1 MAVKHIKTKTGFE
14 MDLED
19 AVIDDME
26 LFDAIAEVD
35 SGNMMKVPVVIGKL
49 CGERKKD
56 LYDHVRSADGRVPM
70 QAISDEITDIFEA
83 LNAKKS

>member
-14 MDLED
+14 MDLDES
-19 AVIDDME
+19 VTDDME
-26 LFDAIAEVD
+26 LFEAIAEVD

-49 CGERKKD
+49 CGDQKKA
-56 LYDHVRSADGRVPM
+56 LYDHVRTEDGRVPM
-70 QAISDEITDIFEA
+70 QAISEEITDIFEA